1 MGRMGRVSYGKFVF
15 KRLSSEIQD
24 DKRLSTYPSPTTTHL
39 IACILL
45 MVVVRWV
52 RDEEILLFGV
62 CYNVRFAG
70 ATVIKIFMIW
80 THSHWVWLAMTWFNF
95 GCFGEPPASSS
106 NLSIQFI
113 SMNSESL
120 NLNLI
125 YSSNQ
130 QIILQRCIHTTQ
142 LSEKEANA
150 FRGRDLFF
158 TL

>member
-70 ATVIKIFMIW
+70 ATVIKILWFELIHTGFGW
-80 THSHWVWLAMTWFNF
+80 PWLGLTL
-95 GCFGEPPASSS
+95 GCFGEAPASSS

-120 NLNLI
+120 NSNLI

-130 QIILQRCIHTTQ
+130 QIILQCCIHTTQ

-150 FRGRDLFF
+150 FRGRTFF
-158 TL
+158 FIL